1 VKALSL
7 WEPWATLVR
16 RGLKLYET
24 RDWPM
29 PASIVGQP
37 LAIHAAK
44 KVFVPERWHDV
55 FRRQLS
61 ADEVYPP
68 FSYGCILCVVH
79 PHHSIKVGEAKLNF
93 SMAEPARAKR
103 ELLYGNYIDIDP
115 DSGKQRWA
123 THLKDIRVLPE
134 PIPFSGQ
141 QGIFNWPE
149 GDALYQELW

>member
-1 VKALSL
+1 MKALSL
-7 WEPWATLVR
+7 LEPWATLVR

-29 PASIVGQP
+29 PASLIDQP

-44 KVFVPERWHDV
+44 QPFRPDEWGDELLQQLRADDV
-55 FRRQLS
+55 S
-61 ADEVYPP
+61 GPWG
-68 FSYGCILCVVH
+68 YGHILCVVH

-93 SMAEPARAKR
+93 SMADQSRAKR
-103 ELLYGNYIDIDP
+103 ELAYGNYIDIDP
-115 DSGKQRWA
+115 DSGRQRWA
-123 THLKDIRVLPE
+123 TFLKDIRVLPQ
-134 PIPFSGQ
+134 PLPFRGA